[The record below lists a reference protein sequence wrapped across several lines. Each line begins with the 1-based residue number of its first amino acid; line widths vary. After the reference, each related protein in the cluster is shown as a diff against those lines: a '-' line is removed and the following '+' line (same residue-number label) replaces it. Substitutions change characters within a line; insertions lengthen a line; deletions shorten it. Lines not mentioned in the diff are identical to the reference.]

1 MRLMIIGAALV
12 ALAPA
17 AYAEHSEEQ
26 ARLCTGDAMRLCGT
40 HIPDV
45 DKITACMREQKANLS
60 APCRTV
66 FEPTPTSGVQS
77 ASTRT
82 RN

>member
-1 MRLMIIGAALV
+1 MRLMIVCAALV

-26 ARLCTGDAMRLCGT
+26 ARLCTGDAMRLCGA

-45 DKITACMREQKANLS
+45 EKITACMREQKANLS
-60 APCRTV
+60 APCRMV
-66 FEPTPTSGVQS
+66 FEPGAAVQP